1 MTKSAIAAVFAATVL
16 LQGCATTPQQQRQ
29 VGCAGA
35 SIAGALGG
43 AAIGN
48 QLGGGS
54 GKDILTAGGAV
65 AGGLVAND
73 AAGC

>member
-1 MTKSAIAAVFAATVL
+1 MKTVGITAVLASMAL
-16 LQGCATTPQQQRQ
+16 LQACSSSPQQQRQ

-35 SIAGALGG
+35 AVTGAALG
-43 AAIGN
+43 AALGN

-54 GKDILTAGGAV
+54 GKDILTASGAV
-65 AGGLVAND
+65 AGGLAGNN